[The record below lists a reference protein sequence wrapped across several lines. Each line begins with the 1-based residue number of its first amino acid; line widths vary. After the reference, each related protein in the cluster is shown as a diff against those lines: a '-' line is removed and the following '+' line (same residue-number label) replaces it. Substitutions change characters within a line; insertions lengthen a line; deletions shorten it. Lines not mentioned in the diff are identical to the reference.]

1 MIMIFVSQNYQLTG
15 EIIQHPSTGDDE
27 LAVGSV
33 QSISQNMIFMH
44 QDTLLDY
51 SEPCNRAELKT
62 IYLSKFEANKPE
74 NKMIFKNRLNGL
86 RVNL

>member
-1 MIMIFVSQNYQLTG
+1 MMSWL
-15 EIIQHPSTGDDE
+15 
-27 LAVGSV
+27 LAV
-33 QSISQNMIFMH
+33 QSISLNMIFMH

-74 NKMIFKNRLNGL
+74 NKMIEIDILE
-86 RVNL
+86 